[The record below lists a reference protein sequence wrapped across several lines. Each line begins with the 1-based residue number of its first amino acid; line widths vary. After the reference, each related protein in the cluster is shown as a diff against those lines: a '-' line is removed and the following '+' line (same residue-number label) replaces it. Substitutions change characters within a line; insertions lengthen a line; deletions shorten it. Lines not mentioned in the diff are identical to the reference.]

1 MTKSLFTTLTF
12 LLSCFAYS
20 FLYTQAAD
28 PPTLANSFDKSI
40 IESSVLINLKSIL
53 QNGQNDSKTRTNRR
67 LSSQYTPIGANSAQS
82 IDSNVTQRGNG
93 GVLPHFNTVPDD
105 SNSSFPTL
113 PVTSPINIDN
123 NFVTSLTNIYDS
135 MPATSLVDGVDYT
148 INYLAANKVAL
159 GLTDYSLILAIKS
172 VYSAFIQS
180 AINSNTDLTQAIKDV
195 PFRTLSN
202 IIPNR
207 INLWNQGAPEWAKQ
221 TSQALVEAILESNFP
236 GDKNSMIGTVTH
248 ATISGVLKLM
258 NDETVPANGFYPGIE
273 TVDSTRATLNV
284 TMKFDGNLA
293 KFKNF
298 DPAKTRVLEFAA
310 KGLADGYFLNTPLD
324 ATNIPDLSKTLGENS
339 ISAALEFL
347 STLTGDHSQFGYE
360 VSKSIASGLSLG
372 AVHATASQSTYVTG
386 NLPATTAE
394 KIAEAVSS
402 EAIKTAL
409 ILGNGYD
416 LNRLAETTAFGSS
429 MGTQLASVADE
440 SWNYRNEWASF
451 ARHLLAESSS
461 KGSARGALDGSIGYV
476 PTQEDIDAGR
486 ANPGDNFV
494 FFLVQDP
501 AVADTV
507 FKTSRKEIV
516 AVANGSASGS
526 LLGNTAFAIYY
537 PTLLQSIINF
547 SAQGATYG
555 GMSTKNLHE
564 VDPVPGI
571 TEQFEI
577 EVARALAHGAAMG
590 AVFQIVGIKE
600 DSMPDKRTYDLETV
614 SAVESVT
621 YGSTFGAITGGLEKA
636 GEDAVIIQQAI
647 KQGSNE
653 GATAGAALGLG
664 VTEQYASTLALK
676 SQAAIKTAVR
686 SANDKAAADANSNM
700 AVKTVQASSR
710 DMLQLMKLYNI
721 SPRYTNPSG
730 IFSNPNRKEQDKNI
744 FNEAFPVASPI

>member
-1 MTKSLFTTLTF
+1 MTKSLFTTLPS

-28 PPTLANSFDKSI
+28 PPTLTNNFDKSI
-40 IESSVLINLKSIL
+40 IETSVLINLKSIR
-53 QNGQNDSKTRTNRR
+53 QNGQSDSKTRTNRR
-67 LSSQYTPIGANSAQS
+67 LSSQYSAIGANSAQS
-82 IDSNVTQRGNG
+82 IDTNVTQNS
-93 GVLPHFNTVPDD
+93 FNSVPDD

-113 PVTSPINIDN
+113 SVTSPINVDD
-123 NFVTSLTNIYDS
+123 NFVTSLTSIYDS

-148 INYLAANKVAL
+148 IDYLAANKDSL
-159 GLTDYSLILAIKS
+159 GLTDHSLILAIKS

-180 AINSNTDLTQAIKDV
+180 AMNSKTDLTQAIKDI

-207 INLWNQGAPEWAKQ
+207 IQFTNQDAPKWAKD
-221 TSQALVEAILESNFP
+221 TSQALVEAILESQYA
-236 GDKNSMIGTVTH
+236 DKDSLIGTASH
-248 ATISGVLKLM
+248 ASISGVLKLM
-258 NDETVPANGFYPGIE
+258 NESTIDANGFYAGIE
-273 TVDSTRATLNV
+273 PVASDRDALNT

-298 DPAKTRVLEFAA
+298 DPDKTRILEFAA
-310 KGLADGYFLNTPLD
+310 KGLADAYFLNTPLD
-324 ATNIPDLSKTLGENS
+324 STKIPELSKTLGENS
-339 ISAALEFL
+339 ISAALEYL

-372 AVHATASQSTYVTG
+372 AVYATARQSTYVID

-440 SWNYRNEWASF
+440 SWDFRNDWASF

-461 KGSARGALDGSIGYV
+461 KGSARGSLDGSIGYV

-486 ANPGDNFV
+486 AAPGDNFV
-494 FFLVQDP
+494 FFFVQDP

-507 FKTSRKEIV
+507 FKTTRKEIV
-516 AVANGSASGS
+516 AIANGSASGS

-537 PTLLQSIINF
+537 PTLLQDVIKY

-555 GMSTKNLHE
+555 GMDTNYLDK
-564 VDPVPGI
+564 VDPVPGL

-590 AVFQIVGIKE
+590 AVFQIVGIME
-600 DSMPDKRTYDLETV
+600 DSMPNKRTYDMETV

-636 GEDAVIIQQAI
+636 GEDAIIIQQAI

-664 VTEQYASTLALK
+664 VSEQYASTSALK
-676 SQAAIKTAVR
+676 SQAAMKTAVR
-686 SANDKAAADANSNM
+686 TANDKAAADANSNM

-744 FNEAFPVASPI
+744 FKEAFPVASPI

>member
-1 MTKSLFTTLTF
+1 
-12 LLSCFAYS
+12 
-20 FLYTQAAD
+20 
-28 PPTLANSFDKSI
+28 
-40 IESSVLINLKSIL
+40 
-53 QNGQNDSKTRTNRR
+53 
-67 LSSQYTPIGANSAQS
+67 
-82 IDSNVTQRGNG
+82 
-93 GVLPHFNTVPDD
+93 
-105 SNSSFPTL
+105 
-113 PVTSPINIDN
+113 
-123 NFVTSLTNIYDS
+123 
-135 MPATSLVDGVDYT
+135 
-148 INYLAANKVAL
+148 
-159 GLTDYSLILAIKS
+159 
-172 VYSAFIQS
+172 
-180 AINSNTDLTQAIKDV
+180 
-195 PFRTLSN
+195 
-202 IIPNR
+202 
-207 INLWNQGAPEWAKQ
+207 
-221 TSQALVEAILESNFP
+221 
-236 GDKNSMIGTVTH
+236 
-248 ATISGVLKLM
+248 
-258 NDETVPANGFYPGIE
+258 
-273 TVDSTRATLNV
+273 
-284 TMKFDGNLA
+284 
-293 KFKNF
+293 
-298 DPAKTRVLEFAA
+298 
-310 KGLADGYFLNTPLD
+310 
-324 ATNIPDLSKTLGENS
+324 
-339 ISAALEFL
+339 
-347 STLTGDHSQFGYE
+347 
-360 VSKSIASGLSLG
+360 
-372 AVHATASQSTYVTG
+372 
-386 NLPATTAE
+386 
-394 KIAEAVSS
+394 
-402 EAIKTAL
+402 
-409 ILGNGYD
+409 
-416 LNRLAETTAFGSS
+416 
-429 MGTQLASVADE
+429 
-440 SWNYRNEWASF
+440 
-451 ARHLLAESSS
+451 
-461 KGSARGALDGSIGYV
+461 
-476 PTQEDIDAGR
+476 
-486 ANPGDNFV
+486 
-494 FFLVQDP
+494 
-501 AVADTV
+501 VADTV

-564 VDPVPGI
+564 VDPVPGL